1 MKIRHFKHTCNA
13 PIRITSNFNEK
24 MHSGNVKRNTCLF
37 FSSFS
42 SFSRSVSKWNTC
54 WKPKLLEGTGAKHYN
69 RATNKNGSW
78 DKLLL
83 NVSLLEHKKL
93 ISVNQQK
100 LMVTKWCSNI
110 FCFSNSQNVTILYE
124 KWKSKT
130 SNMIIKKKSLLFW
143 YTECLHLL

>member
-1 MKIRHFKHTCNA
+1 MKIRHFKHRCNA

-24 MHSGNVKRNTCLF
+24 MHSGNVKTNTYLF
-37 FSSFS
+37 LS
-42 SFSRSVSKWNTC
+42 SFSRSISKWNTC
-54 WKPKLLEGTGAKHYN
+54 WKPKLLEGTGAKHCN
-69 RATNKNGSW
+69 RATNRNGSW

-83 NVSLLEHKKL
+83 DVSLLEHKKL

-124 KWKSKT
+124 KRKSKT
-130 SNMIIKKKSLLFW
+130 SNMIYKKKLLLFW

>member
-1 MKIRHFKHTCNA
+1 MKIRHFKHRCNA
-13 PIRITSNFNEK
+13 PIRVTSNFNEK
-24 MHSGNVKRNTCLF
+24 MHSGNVKTNTYLF
-37 FSSFS
+37 LS
-42 SFSRSVSKWNTC
+42 SFSRSISKWNTC
-54 WKPKLLEGTGAKHYN
+54 WKPTLLEGTGAKHYN
-69 RATNKNGSW
+69 RATNRNGSW

-124 KWKSKT
+124 KRKSKT
-130 SNMIIKKKSLLFW
+130 SNMIYKKKLLLFW

>member
-1 MKIRHFKHTCNA
+1 MKIRHFKHRCNA
-13 PIRITSNFNEK
+13 PIRVTSNFNEK
-24 MHSGNVKRNTCLF
+24 MHSGNVKTNTYLF
-37 FSSFS
+37 LS
-42 SFSRSVSKWNTC
+42 SFSRSISKWNTC
-54 WKPKLLEGTGAKHYN
+54 WKPKLLEGTGAKHCN
-69 RATNKNGSW
+69 RATNRNGSW

-83 NVSLLEHKKL
+83 DVSLLEHKKL

-124 KWKSKT
+124 KRKSKT
-130 SNMIIKKKSLLFW
+130 SNMIYKKKLLLFW

>member
-1 MKIRHFKHTCNA
+1 MKIRHFKHRCNA
-13 PIRITSNFNEK
+13 PIRVTSNFNEK
-24 MHSGNVKRNTCLF
+24 MHSGNVKTNTYLF
-37 FSSFS
+37 LS
-42 SFSRSVSKWNTC
+42 SFSRSISKWNTC
-54 WKPKLLEGTGAKHYN
+54 WKPTLLEGTGAKHYN
-69 RATNKNGSW
+69 RATNRNGSW

-100 LMVTKWCSNI
+100 LMVTKWFSNI

-130 SNMIIKKKSLLFW
+130 SNMIYKKKLLLFW